1 MAVINR
7 LKEIREDRGL
17 VQEDIASAT
26 GYCTR
31 TISRIER
38 GETPPSA
45 EFMLRIASYFGLL
58 VEDIFK
64 VDE

>member
-26 GYCTR
+26 GYCTK
-31 TISRIER
+31 TIGRIER

-45 EFMLRIASYFGLL
+45 EFMLRISSYFGLL